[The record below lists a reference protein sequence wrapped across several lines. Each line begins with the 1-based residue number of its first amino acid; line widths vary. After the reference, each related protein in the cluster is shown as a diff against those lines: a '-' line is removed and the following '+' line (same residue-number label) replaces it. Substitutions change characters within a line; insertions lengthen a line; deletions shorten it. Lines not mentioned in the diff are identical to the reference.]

1 MEESD
6 LISKKIQ
13 EMGLPEKAKNLG
25 SYLINGGPGRGLGT
39 KNKHTLIIEQM
50 AETFLDAKGKEAFQK
65 TLIKNDGTLDL
76 DALELLLK
84 YNPALSKAFGEALG
98 STVNII
104 INNNAATKEPIDIEV
119 SDG

>member
-1 MEESD
+1 MEETF
-6 LISKKIQ
+6 LKKEEKTIQ
-13 EMGLPEKAKNLG
+13 RRPDGTFAPG
-25 SYLINGGPGRGLGT
+25 QGGPGRPPGVR
-39 KNKHTLIIEQM
+39 NKHTLIIEQM

-65 TLIKNDGTLDL
+65 TLLKDDGTLDL

-84 YNPALSKAFGEALG
+84 YNPALSKAFGDALG

-104 INNNAATKEPIDIEV
+104 INNAATSPQTQIDVEV